1 MIFTLGVTILWVATR
16 GLHASSLPIVPFAL
30 TGYSTILLWRNAANR
45 CAKAIEPNRALLFHR
60 NVTVLDLMLARL
72 VLEISGATIA
82 LVALA
87 ILFIL
92 TGWMT
97 LPANLLTLIV
107 GWFLMIWFSVGLGMI
122 VGALTEIS
130 EAFERVWHIMT
141 YLMFPL
147 SGAMFMV
154 DWLPKNVQEY
164 ALWVPMIHGVE
175 MMRDG
180 YYGTMVRT
188 YYSVPF
194 FFVVSSIMVGIGL
207 ILVNRLKSLEGSN

>member
-1 MIFTLGVTILWVATR
+1 
-16 GLHASSLPIVPFAL
+16 
-30 TGYSTILLWRNAANR
+30 
-45 CAKAIEPNRALLFHR
+45 
-60 NVTVLDLMLARL
+60 
-72 VLEISGATIA
+72 
-82 LVALA
+82 
-87 ILFIL
+87 
-92 TGWMT
+92 MT